1 MIKKPKFEY
10 MKNVFKPHSLT
21 PPPKQKNPQ
30 KKPILDRSPFYEDYS
45 YSTAILRNPEVI
57 TEAAGKL
64 TGIKLQNIL
73 FLSL

>member
-21 PPPKQKNPQ
+21 PPPNKKNP
-30 KKPILDRSPFYEDYS
+30 ILVRSPFYEDYS
-45 YSTAILRNPEVI
+45 YSTAILTNPEVI

-64 TGIKLQNIL
+64 TGIKL
-73 FLSL
+73 

>member
-1 MIKKPKFEY
+1 MIKKTKFEY
-10 MKNVFKPHSLT
+10 MKNVFKPHSLN
-21 PPPKQKNPQ
+21 PPPK

-64 TGIKLQNIL
+64 TGIKL
-73 FLSL
+73 

>member
-1 MIKKPKFEY
+1 MIKKTKFEY

-21 PPPKQKNPQ
+21 PPKKNN
-30 KKPILDRSPFYEDYS
+30 KKNPILDRSPFYEDYS

-64 TGIKLQNIL
+64 TGITL
-73 FLSL
+73 